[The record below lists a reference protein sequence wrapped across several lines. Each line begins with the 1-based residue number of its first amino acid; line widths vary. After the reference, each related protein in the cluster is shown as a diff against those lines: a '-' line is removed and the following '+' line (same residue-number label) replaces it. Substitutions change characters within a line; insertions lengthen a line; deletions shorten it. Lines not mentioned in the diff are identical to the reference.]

1 MAPPT
6 EKDFRKKI
14 YILESRRDAYYA
26 RMQRIYDSRPSISK
40 VESCDL
46 FLSQCETIDDI
57 RKEFMATIN
66 DINSL
71 NMELDP
77 EFIPDFNSWSG
88 FEDIYCAIRHTKNVL
103 NRNVKQDE
111 QPRSCYAKLP
121 PIEIPDFNG
130 NPAQWS
136 LFYETFKSTVHSN
149 MSLSKSEKLYY
160 LLGRLKGPAQLVF
173 SGISPTAD
181 NYECIWNAL
190 VTKYQDKRFLANVFL
205 DNIFDS
211 KALPNPA
218 TASQLE
224 TFIDKFAASVAALKQ
239 LNIVGLSDYIFIYLA
254 LKRLD
259 RDTAKAFEMFVRDT
273 DIPTYDQFIDFMKGQ
288 VKIIQRTNNTAT
300 SSKVVQKDVVKP
312 KMVSPPKITHT
323 YISAT
328 SHNNSDSVCS
338 LCNANHEH
346 IYNCKAFLDMSPAN
360 RHTFIMENKYCTNCL
375 SSKHK
380 WTACKSTS
388 SCRNCGYRHHT
399 LIHLSKTAYVNEDRK
414 LSRTPLV
421 KPQVDKPQQVS
432 STPQDAE
439 SPHHADRHATTSCMP
454 VSLPQRPQP
463 HNHVSSPAPAHSVDV
478 PIAGSVSYLSAD
490 NPRANFNSQN
500 PPLSTSVVLGTACV
514 YVRDRYDNLVLCR
527 CIIDPG
533 SQNNFI
539 TASCCRK
546 LGLNIEQLNRK
557 TIIKG
562 LGDHS
567 STARG
572 KTHLTFHS
580 RVNAEQSYSMDTL
593 VLNTITEKLPTVP
606 INISSCDYLKTIP
619 LADDNFSSPS
629 DIEILIGAKLF
640 VDILLPDKIVGPP
653 YCPSAFSTTLGYIV
667 MGDAQVDTEP
677 VSSVSYFATG
687 ESIHD
692 DLEKFFKLEDLK
704 DKPVLSH
711 DDRECES
718 FYQSTTLRD
727 GSGRFTVGLPF
738 KENPNLLGDSLKT
751 ARNRFLSLERKFQ
764 KNPHFKAR
772 YDEVIRE
779 YLDKGYLLEILEPKT
794 NSEGFV
800 LPHHGVLRED
810 KSSSKL
816 RIVLNASEKTSSGT
830 SLNDILHTGPALQSD
845 LFNIL
850 LNFRL
855 FGTAVTADIR
865 QMYLQIL
872 TREQD
877 QPYQQII
884 YRFDP
889 REPLRFF
896 AFNRVCFG
904 LRSSPF
910 LAIRTIHELAHQ
922 ERERFPLAATLA
934 FRDLYIDDIASS
946 FATTDEAVTAAQ
958 QLIDMFSAGCFE
970 MVKWSSNARD
980 VLSTVPESHRLT
992 DPVDLDK
999 DESLKILGMQWFPAS
1014 DLFKFTITPSD
1025 RVCTKRN
1032 MLSTIAR
1039 LWDIL
1044 GLVGPVIVTAKI
1056 LIKELCSL
1064 KLDWDDTPPDYIV
1077 HEI

>member
-1 MAPPT
+1 
-6 EKDFRKKI
+6 
-14 YILESRRDAYYA
+14 
-26 RMQRIYDSRPSISK
+26 
-40 VESCDL
+40 
-46 FLSQCETIDDI
+46 
-57 RKEFMATIN
+57 
-66 DINSL
+66 
-71 NMELDP
+71 
-77 EFIPDFNSWSG
+77 
-88 FEDIYCAIRHTKNVL
+88 
-103 NRNVKQDE
+103 
-111 QPRSCYAKLP
+111 
-121 PIEIPDFNG
+121 
-130 NPAQWS
+130 
-136 LFYETFKSTVHSN
+136 

-312 KMVSPPKITHT
+312 KM
-323 YISAT
+323 
-328 SHNNSDSVCS
+328 
-338 LCNANHEH
+338 
-346 IYNCKAFLDMSPAN
+346 
-360 RHTFIMENKYCTNCL
+360 
-375 SSKHK
+375 
-380 WTACKSTS
+380 
-388 SCRNCGYRHHT
+388 
-399 LIHLSKTAYVNEDRK
+399 
-414 LSRTPLV
+414 
-421 KPQVDKPQQVS
+421 VDKPQQVS

-704 DKPVLSH
+704 DKP
-711 DDRECES
+711 
-718 FYQSTTLRD
+718 Y
-727 GSGRFTVGLPF
+727 
-738 KENPNLLGDSLKT
+738 
-751 ARNRFLSLERKFQ
+751 
-764 KNPHFKAR
+764 
-772 YDEVIRE
+772 
-779 YLDKGYLLEILEPKT
+779 
-794 NSEGFV
+794 
-800 LPHHGVLRED
+800 
-810 KSSSKL
+810 
-816 RIVLNASEKTSSGT
+816 
-830 SLNDILHTGPALQSD
+830 
-845 LFNIL
+845 
-850 LNFRL
+850 
-855 FGTAVTADIR
+855 
-865 QMYLQIL
+865 
-872 TREQD
+872 
-877 QPYQQII
+877 
-884 YRFDP
+884 
-889 REPLRFF
+889 
-896 AFNRVCFG
+896 
-904 LRSSPF
+904 
-910 LAIRTIHELAHQ
+910 
-922 ERERFPLAATLA
+922 
-934 FRDLYIDDIASS
+934 
-946 FATTDEAVTAAQ
+946 
-958 QLIDMFSAGCFE
+958 
-970 MVKWSSNARD
+970 
-980 VLSTVPESHRLT
+980 
-992 DPVDLDK
+992 
-999 DESLKILGMQWFPAS
+999 
-1014 DLFKFTITPSD
+1014 
-1025 RVCTKRN
+1025 
-1032 MLSTIAR
+1032 
-1039 LWDIL
+1039 
-1044 GLVGPVIVTAKI
+1044 
-1056 LIKELCSL
+1056 
-1064 KLDWDDTPPDYIV
+1064 
-1077 HEI
+1077 